1 MKNDRPLATIAFL
14 TVCLVWGTTYLAI
27 RVAVETMPPLLL
39 TGIRYTIAGA
49 VMLTILFLRGE
60 RIPRD
65 RRTLGNIALVGLL
78 LIAGG
83 NLALVWAEQWVPS
96 GLASLLVAVGP
107 FWATSLEALRRDGER
122 LTRRQ
127 LLGMAIGFGGVA
139 MLVTPRGAGGAFNS
153 HFIAGALVLQ
163 AGAIAWQ
170 GGSVHAKHAL
180 KDKVSPLLSAALQ
193 SLFGGIVL
201 DVTGLA
207 IGEVPRFHPSTRSL
221 IALAYLTVFGSI
233 IAYSAYTYAYSKIR
247 VSTMSLYAYI
257 NPIVAVL
264 LGWWLLHE
272 RLTPASIAAMAI
284 ILAGV
289 AIVQTA
295 PKALR
300 EKRLVDGDELLLVR
314 GDFVEREE
322 RVGVARREAGAA
334 IDALA
339 GVDVHLRRGFE
350 RRFVA
355 ARMDAVDRA
364 GRDAQLVFDA
374 VVGDDEG
381 HVASPRLN
389 SKAS

>member
-1 MKNDRPLATIAFL
+1 MKNDRLLPTLAFL
-14 TVCLVWGTTYLAI
+14 TVCIVWGTTYLGI

-39 TGIRYTIAGA
+39 TGIRYSIAGV
-49 VMLTILFLRGE
+49 VMLTLLLLRGE

-96 GLASLLVAVGP
+96 GLASLLVATGP

-122 LTRRQ
+122 ISARQ
-127 LLGMAIGFGGVA
+127 ALGMAIGFGGVA
-139 MLVTPRGAGGAFNS
+139 MLVTPRGADGAFNT
-153 HFIAGALVLQ
+153 HFLAGALVIQ

-193 SLFGGIVL
+193 SLFGGVVL

-207 IGEVPRFHPSTRSL
+207 IGEAPRFHPSTRSL

-233 IAYSAYTYAYSKIR
+233 LAYSAYTYALSKIR

-264 LGWWLLHE
+264 LGWWILHE
-272 RLTPASIAAMAI
+272 RLTPAAIAAMVI

-289 AIVQTA
+289 AIVQTS
-295 PKALR
+295 P
-300 EKRLVDGDELLLVR
+300 
-314 GDFVEREE
+314 
-322 RVGVARREAGAA
+322 RR
-334 IDALA
+334 
-339 GVDVHLRRGFE
+339 
-350 RRFVA
+350 
-355 ARMDAVDRA
+355 M
-364 GRDAQLVFDA
+364 A
-374 VVGDDEG
+374 VVVKVDEQRDQ
-381 HVASPRLN
+381 AR
-389 SKAS
+389 AA